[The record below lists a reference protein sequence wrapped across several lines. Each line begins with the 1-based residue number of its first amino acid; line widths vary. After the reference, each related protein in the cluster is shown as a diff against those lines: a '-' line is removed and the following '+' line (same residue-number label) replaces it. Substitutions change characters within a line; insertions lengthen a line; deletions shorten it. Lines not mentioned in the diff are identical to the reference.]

1 MKRIISCIAIGLA
14 GAAAASATAQAAS
27 ATDVRTYSACIL
39 KRASDDARA
48 LLAAPIDSAA
58 EERLGSLIV
67 NRYQRCLNDTEMPP
81 PGYSMLRGMLAE
93 ALLLSDPALR
103 AAAAALAPIE
113 KPSPATGDG
122 RAMIASLGA
131 CLVASDPKAAMALIS
146 SGRGSLTE
154 REAMN
159 GFGDAMKTCGKQG
172 SAQKVA
178 VPDARN
184 AIADALYQRVAG
196 NRVG

>member
-1 MKRIISCIAIGLA
+1 MKRIISFIAIGLA
-14 GAAAASATAQAAS
+14 GATAGAGTAQAAS

-39 KRASDDARA
+39 KRATDDARA
-48 LLAAPIDSAA
+48 LLATPIGSAA
-58 EERLGSLIV
+58 EEQLGSLIV

-93 ALLLSDPALR
+93 ALLLSDPAAR
-103 AAAAALAPIE
+103 AAAAALASAE
-113 KPSPATGDG
+113 KPSPATGEG

-131 CLVASDPKAAMALIS
+131 CLVASNPKAAVAVIS
-146 SGRGSLTE
+146 SGRGSIAE
-154 REAMN
+154 REAMS

-184 AIADALYQRVAG
+184 AIADALYQRITG